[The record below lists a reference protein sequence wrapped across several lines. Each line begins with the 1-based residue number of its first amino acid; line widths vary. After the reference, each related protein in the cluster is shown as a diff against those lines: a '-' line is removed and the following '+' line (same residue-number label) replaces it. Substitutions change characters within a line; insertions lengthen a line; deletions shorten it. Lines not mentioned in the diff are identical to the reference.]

1 MDEDDEAV
9 EEEDASRAPDFP
21 SSPIAAPLVSPIVSN
36 TSNTSSFT
44 SSTRAGIFF
53 ELPASSFADESPSRD
68 GRRIP
73 PNPRG
78 ISTAPLFDASSFDVF
93 FPSVHH
99 LVQLSLVH
107 RHHLLFARDLVPLHA
122 ERPHGLI
129 LSLRRAT
136 QSGIQERVRSH
147 DGEVFR
153 RVLDVWVRRPPRRRG
168 RSPTPR

>member
-1 MDEDDEAV
+1 MSEPTGLAPICPGDITIGGGVGVVDEDDEAV
-9 EEEDASRAPDFP
+9 EEEDASRAPDSP
-21 SSPIAAPLVSPIVSN
+21 SSPIAPLVSPIVSN

-93 FPSVHH
+93 FPPSITSFSSASSIGTIFCLPVI
-99 LVQLSLVH
+99 SS
-107 RHHLLFARDLVPLHA
+107 RCTRNARMV
-122 ERPHGLI
+122 
-129 LSLRRAT
+129 
-136 QSGIQERVRSH
+136 
-147 DGEVFR
+147 
-153 RVLDVWVRRPPRRRG
+153 
-168 RSPTPR
+168 